1 MNPALLY
8 FIAEGLRF
16 EQRDGVWYIWA
27 PTLAYFLGGKIRFV
41 IRLLTLTLV
50 LGFPLLTQAASFGV
64 GSYINSISSGN
75 RATAISRLSELG
87 AQWTRLEIGY
97 SPSPDWGPPD
107 DAIGQLRAAGVSIV
121 LLVGYHDAFSSHD
134 TFKAWIATLA
144 GKYGGSVQAWEI
156 FNEADNY
163 LSGAAYADYLKDAHP
178 VIKAA
183 NSGATVIASGISAR
197 QQATSFW
204 NGLWDAGAG
213 GSLDALGLHPYRSG
227 APETKDF
234 NTGNFVD
241 SIKLATSSVASHGGG
256 KSVWL
261 TEFGWRNGT
270 VGDADQ
276 ANHLARA
283 FALAA
288 TVSGVDVIVNF
299 NLYDNAEGGSYG
311 VLNGDFSKK
320 QSFGTVQS
328 VIQNLKGKGF
338 SGYIDAS
345 SSTSIANFESGLA
358 GWDTKETSGGSLAL
372 AEGGGRSGKGMVLN
386 YSFSEASGYAV
397 AKRSMGL
404 PGTPSGLSVWI
415 NASASSSVWK
425 FRIKDAAGETFQF
438 DAGSS
443 KAGWNQYTFDIAN
456 DKAQTSWGG
465 NGGIDFP
472 VSFDSIVLDNQ
483 GGSSSG
489 SATVDDITAI
499 TGGGDLYALKFGST
513 LAYWKLSGTS
523 TSSVCGQNLT
533 FTQTPQF
540 ATVGECEGASTSSAP
555 PSTQSTTS
563 TKSSSKT
570 ATAAKKGPP
579 SKDHSKV
586 SLDKATA
593 FADGRDT
600 MNLAVQLKDA
610 SGNGVESHDIKI
622 VVSGEGNEVV
632 APTYKDGTYTFAIR
646 SKIAGKKEV
655 KAFLGEVELSTLP
668 VQFKKIPE
676 SVTALEVPPP
686 VRAVLPT
693 WPFLTLMILYIVG
706 VGVHKWRSFR
716 AIRTLSSKA

>member
-1 MNPALLY
+1 MI
-8 FIAEGLRF
+8 FR
-16 EQRDGVWYIWA
+16 
-27 PTLAYFLGGKIRFV
+27 
-41 IRLLTLTLV
+41 LV
-50 LGFPLLTQAASFGV
+50 LFLVALTWPLSTFAASFGV
-64 GSYINSISSGN
+64 GSYVNSIGAGN
-75 RATAISRLSELG
+75 RGTAVSRLSELG

-97 SPSPDWGPPD
+97 SATPDWGPSD
-107 DAIGQLRAAGVSIV
+107 DAIGQLRAAGINII
-121 LLVGYHDAFSSHD
+121 LLVGYHDSFSSHD
-134 TFKAWIATLA
+134 TFKAWIATLV
-144 GKYGGSVQAWEI
+144 GKYGGSIQAWEI

-204 NGLWDAGAG
+204 NGMWDAGAG
-213 GSLDALGLHPYRSG
+213 GSLDALGLHPYRAG

-241 SIKLATSSVASHGGG
+241 SIKLATSSIAAHGGG
-256 KSVWL
+256 KSVWI
-261 TEFGWRNGT
+261 TEFGWRNAT

-288 TVSGVDVIVNF
+288 TVSGVDVIVSF
-299 NLYDNAEGGSYG
+299 NLYDNAESGSYG
-311 VLNGDFSKK
+311 LLNGDFSKK
-320 QSFGTVQS
+320 QSFSTLQS
-328 VIQNLKGKGF
+328 VIGNLKGKGF
-338 SGYIDAS
+338 SGYVDAS
-345 SSTSIANFESGLA
+345 SNTTIANFEGGIG
-358 GWDTKETSGGSLAL
+358 GWETKETSGGSLSL
-372 AEGGGRSGKGMVLN
+372 AEGSGRSGKGMVLN
-386 YSFSEASGYAV
+386 YSFSDASGYAV
-397 AKRSMGL
+397 AKRIMSL
-404 PGTPSGLSVWI
+404 GTPTGLSVWI
-415 NASASSSVWK
+415 NGPASSSVWK
-425 FRIKDAAGETFQF
+425 FRVKDAAGETFQF

-472 VSFDSIVLDNQ
+472 VSFDSIVFDNQ

-523 TSSVCGQNLT
+523 TSNVCGQSLT

-540 ATVGECEGASTSSAP
+540 ATVGSCEGATTTSAP
-555 PSTQSTTS
+555 PSNPSSTTS
-563 TKSSSKT
+563 SKP
-570 ATAAKKGPP
+570 AAKAPTKVG
-579 SKDHSKV
+579 SATKENSKV

-593 FADGRDT
+593 FADGKDT

-610 SGNGVESHDIKI
+610 NGNTVESHAIRI
-622 VVSGEGNEVV
+622 VVSGEGNEVA
-632 APTYKDGTYTFAIR
+632 APTYKDGTYTFPIR
-646 SKIAGKKEV
+646 SNSEGKKEV
-655 KAFLGEVELSTLP
+655 KAYLGEVELAALP
-668 VQFKKIPE
+668 VRFKKIPQ
-676 SVTALEVPPP
+676 SVTPIQSASPIRVIF
-686 VRAVLPT
+686 PT
-693 WPFLTLMILYIVG
+693 WPVLVALIGSVVSGAL
-706 VGVHKWRSFR
+706 WRFGLLGWLFR
-716 AIRTLSSKA
+716 RRQSGTIKPVS

>member
-1 MNPALLY
+1 
-8 FIAEGLRF
+8 
-16 EQRDGVWYIWA
+16 
-27 PTLAYFLGGKIRFV
+27 
-41 IRLLTLTLV
+41 LV
-50 LGFPLLTQAASFGV
+50 FGFPLLAQAASFGV
-64 GSYINSISSGN
+64 GAYVNSIPGGN
-75 RATAISRLSELG
+75 RGTAVSRLTELG
-87 AQWTRLEIGY
+87 ATWTRIEIGY
-97 SPSPDWGPPD
+97 STSPDWAPSD
-107 DAIGQLRAAGVSIV
+107 DAISQLRGAGVNII

-134 TFKAWIATLA
+134 TFKAWITTLA

-178 VIKAA
+178 LIKAV

-197 QQATSFW
+197 QQASSFW
-204 NGLWDAGAG
+204 NGMWDAGAG

-288 TVSGVDVIVNF
+288 TVSGVEVIVSFNF
-299 NLYDNAEGGSYG
+299 YDNAEGGSYG
-311 VLNGDFSKK
+311 LLNGDFSKK

-372 AEGGGRSGKGMVLN
+372 AEGSGRSGKGMVMN
-386 YSFSEASGYAV
+386 YSFSDAAGYAV
-397 AKRSMGL
+397 AKRSMSL
-404 PGTPSGLSVWI
+404 GTPTGLSVWI
-415 NASASSSVWK
+415 NGQASSSVWK

-523 TSSVCGQNLT
+523 TSSVCGQSLS

-570 ATAAKKGPP
+570 ATAAKKGPA

-593 FADGRDT
+593 FADGKDT
-600 MNLAVQLKDA
+600 LNLAVQLKDA

-668 VQFKKIPE
+668 VQFKKVPE

-686 VRAVLPT
+686 VRALLPT
-693 WPFLTLMILYIVG
+693 WPVLVILVALVVG
-706 VGVHKWRSFR
+706 AAFWRFGMLGWLFR
-716 AIRTLSSKA
+716 KPQSSTIKPVS

>member
-1 MNPALLY
+1 M
-8 FIAEGLRF
+8 
-16 EQRDGVWYIWA
+16 
-27 PTLAYFLGGKIRFV
+27 TLI
-41 IRLLTLTLV
+41 LV
-50 LGFPLLTQAASFGV
+50 FSFPLLAQAASFGV
-64 GSYINSISSGN
+64 GSYVNSISSGN
-75 RATAISRLSELG
+75 RGTAVSRLSELG
-87 AQWTRLEIGY
+87 SQWTRIEIGY
-97 SPSPDWGPPD
+97 SASPDWGPSD
-107 DAIGQLRAAGVSIV
+107 DAIGQLRAAGISII
-121 LLVGYHDAFSSHD
+121 LLVGYHDSFSTHD
-134 TFKAWIATLA
+134 IFKAWISTLT

-197 QQATSFW
+197 QQATTFW

-213 GSLDALGLHPYRSG
+213 GSLDALGLHSYRSG

-241 SIKLATSSVASHGGG
+241 SIKLATSSISSHGGG

-276 ANHLARA
+276 ADHLARA

-288 TVSGVDVIVNF
+288 TVSGVDVIVSF

-311 VLNGDFSKK
+311 LLNGDFSKK

-328 VIQNLKGKGF
+328 VTQNLKGKGF

-345 SSTSIANFESGLA
+345 SSTTIANFEGGIG
-358 GWDTKETSGGSLAL
+358 GWETKETSGGSLSL
-372 AEGGGRSGKGMVLN
+372 VEGSGRSGTGMVMN
-386 YSFSEASGYAV
+386 YSFSDASGYAV
-397 AKRSMGL
+397 AKRAMSL
-404 PGTPSGLSVWI
+404 GTPTGLSVWI
-415 NASASSSVWK
+415 SASASSSVWK

-472 VSFDSIVLDNQ
+472 VTFDSIVLDNQ

-533 FTQTPQF
+533 FNQTPQF
-540 ATVGECEGASTSSAP
+540 ATVGTCEGASTSSAP
-555 PSTQSTTS
+555 PTTTQSSSSAKTS
-563 TKSSSKT
+563 AKTSAKATATKS
-570 ATAAKKGPP
+570 GPP
-579 SKDHSKV
+579 SKEHSKV

-593 FADGRDT
+593 FADGKDT
-600 MNLAVQLKDA
+600 LNLAVQLKDA
-610 SGNGVESHDIKI
+610 NGIVLTSPDIKI
-622 VVSGEGNEVV
+622 LISGEGNEVV
-632 APTYKDGTYTFAIR
+632 APIYKDGTYTFEIR

-655 KAFLGEVELSTLP
+655 KAFVGEVELATLP

-676 SVTALEVPPP
+676 SVTVLEVPPP

-693 WPFLTLMILYIVG
+693 WPFLTIMVVTLLCSAVYTYR
-706 VGVHKWRSFR
+706 HLF
-716 AIRTLSSKA
+716 IRRLRTQ